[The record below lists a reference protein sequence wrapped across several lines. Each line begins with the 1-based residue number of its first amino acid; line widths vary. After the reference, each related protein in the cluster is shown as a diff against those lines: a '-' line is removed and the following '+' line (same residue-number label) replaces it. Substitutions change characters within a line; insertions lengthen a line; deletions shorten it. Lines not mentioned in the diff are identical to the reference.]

1 MATKQLIRSVLA
13 AMLAAVAPL
22 ACAGERPSSP
32 LAPQGASS
40 RDALPGI
47 RGLATPRGKSGKV
60 FKSTVCSMQT
70 LANGSGVFGPG
81 GGTLVFGTSS
91 LIIPGG
97 ALRDTVTI
105 SAIVVDTSTSRVE
118 LLPHGLVF
126 EQPVGLLLDTSGCV
140 IDETA
145 PSVVYLSES
154 GEILE
159 TISAVYDPRWQ
170 TIAAPLK
177 HFSGYAIA
185 F

>member
-1 MATKQLIRSVLA
+1 MPTNKLVRSALA
-13 AMLAAVAPL
+13 AMLVVIVPV
-22 ACAGERPSSP
+22 ACAGDNASSP
-32 LAPQGASS
+32 LAVPDVSS
-40 RDALPGI
+40 RSNSLGI

-60 FKSTVCSMQT
+60 FRPTVCATQT
-70 LANGSGVFGPG
+70 MANGSGLFGPA

-105 SAIVVDTSTSRVE
+105 SAIVVDATTSRVE
-118 LLPHGLVF
+118 LRPHGLVF
-126 EQPVGLLLDTSGCV
+126 EKPAGLLLDTSGCL
-140 IDETA
+140 INEMA
-145 PSVVYLSES
+145 PTVVYLSES

-159 TISAVYDPRWQ
+159 TIPAVYDPRWQ
-170 TIAAPLK
+170 TIAAPLS